1 MKKAP
6 FLVLRL
12 SLQDLRHEWI
22 LTLCM
27 ILAIAAIIAPLL
39 VLLGLKNGVINTL
52 RDRLVQDPVN
62 REIRPLQTLQLTED
76 WFAQWQK
83 DARVAFVLP
92 TILRG
97 SSVMRIYHP
106 EDEQKNAI
114 LDLVP
119 TAEGD
124 PLLLENGAAIP
135 KAGEVVLSH
144 QASVELNIAL
154 GATVTAE
161 ITRQRQNRRESEKL
175 TFKVSGILDPRA
187 DSLPR
192 LYAPFDLVV
201 AVERY
206 REGRAVPEYGW
217 SGEDSQPTL
226 EFSQALLITTQP
238 LSAIQENQLT
248 IGTGF
253 GRSQSFSRE
262 AFAQQFGFS
271 PPENLS
277 LYRLESIGSTLQNSN
292 LQRTSQRLRGV
303 RHLLLPLL
311 PEVTLILEK
320 DGQKQHLSAIGWS
333 LAAEEQALLGL
344 PPLPWSNSNK
354 GEALRQMAV
363 PGVQDPE
370 TRTTVVIT
378 ADGPHTL
385 TFPAQT
391 HSQNFSTKTLIPLEL
406 AAILLEN
413 QKVAIRFIPEQEQWL
428 KETTLYRGFRLYAKR
443 IEDVPSLY
451 AEFSAKNIP
460 VSTEIQ
466 AIARVQLLDQSLT
479 KIFWL
484 IVFVGIAGG
493 AAALLASLYASVE
506 RKKRDIG
513 ILRLMGLHK
522 MEVFRFPLYQS
533 AVIATGAVFLA
544 SLGFLLLSQVLN
556 QLFSEGLRMGEKIS
570 TLAPWYFIAAWLLTV
585 AISNLSALLAAWRST
600 QIEPSEA
607 IRDE

>member
-1 MKKAP
+1 MKKTP
-6 FLVLRL
+6 FLVMRL

-62 REIRPLQTLQLTED
+62 REVRPLQTLQLTDD
-76 WFAQWQK
+76 WFVQWQN
-83 DARVAFVLP
+83 DPRVDFVLP

-97 SSVMRIYHP
+97 SSVVRIYHP
-106 EDEQKNAI
+106 DDEQKNGI

-119 TAEGD
+119 TADGD
-124 PLLLENGAAIP
+124 PLLLENGTAIP
-135 KAGEVVLSH
+135 QAGEIVLSQ

-154 GATVTAE
+154 GETITAE
-161 ITRQRQNRRESEKL
+161 ITRQRNNRRESEKL
-175 TFKVSGILDPRA
+175 TLKVSGILDARA

-192 LYAPFDLVV
+192 IYAPFALVA

-217 SGEDSQPTL
+217 SGEDSQPPI
-226 EFSQALLITTQP
+226 EFSQALLLTNKP
-238 LSAIQENQLT
+238 LTAIQESQLT

-253 GRSQSFSRE
+253 GRSEKWQRE
-262 AFAQQFGFS
+262 NFAQTFGFTL
-271 PPENLS
+271 PENVS
-277 LYRLESIGSTLQNSN
+277 LYRLESIGSTLRNSN

-311 PEVTLILEK
+311 PEVSLILEK
-320 DGQKQHLSAIGWS
+320 DGQQQKIEAIAWS
-333 LAAEEQALLGL
+333 FTPEEQALLGL
-344 PPLPWSNSNK
+344 PALPWSRDNT
-354 GEALRQMAV
+354 GAALRQLAL
-363 PGVQDPE
+363 PAQNPLAN
-370 TRTTVVIT
+370 TTVQV
-378 ADGPHTL
+378 AASGAKVL

-406 AAILLEN
+406 AAILLA
-413 QKVAIRFIPEQEQWL
+413 QQQVAIRFIPEQEQWL
-428 KETTLYRGFRLYAKR
+428 KAETLYRGFRLYAKS
-443 IEDVPSLY
+443 IEDIPSLY
-451 AEFSAKNIP
+451 ADFSAAGIP
-460 VSTEIQ
+460 VQAEIQ

-484 IVFVGIAGG
+484 IVIVGIAGG
-493 AAALLASLYASVE
+493 AAALLASLYAAVE

-533 AVIATGAVFLA
+533 AVITSGAVLLA
-544 SLGFLLLSQVLN
+544 SGGFLLLSQVLN
-556 QLFSEGLRMGEKIS
+556 QLFSEGLRLGEKIS
-570 TLAPWYFIAAWLLTV
+570 TLGIGYFLAAWLLTIV
-585 AISNLSALLAAWRST
+585 IGKISALLAAWRST

>member
-76 WFAQWQK
+76 WFVQWQN
-83 DARVAFVLP
+83 DDRVAFVLP

-106 EDEQKNAI
+106 EDEQKNGI

-119 TAEGD
+119 TAESD

-144 QASVELNIAL
+144 PASVELNIAL
-154 GATVTAE
+154 GDTITAE
-161 ITRQRQNRRESEKL
+161 VTRQRQNRRESEKL
-175 TFKVSGILDPRA
+175 TLKVSGILDPRA

-192 LYAPFDLVV
+192 IYAPFDLVA

-217 SGEDSQPTL
+217 SGEDSQVTL
-226 EFSQALLITTQP
+226 EFSQAVLITTKP
-238 LSAIQENQLT
+238 LTAVQENQLT

-262 AFAQQFGFS
+262 AFAQQLGFS
-271 PPENLS
+271 PPENLAF
-277 LYRLESIGSTLQNSN
+277 YRLESIGSSLQMSN

-311 PEVTLILEK
+311 PEVALTVEK
-320 DGQKQHLSAIGWS
+320 DGQVQNLSAIAWS
-333 LAAEEQALLGL
+333 FSPEDQAVLGL
-344 PPLPWSNSNK
+344 PPLPWTTASK
-354 GEALRQMAV
+354 GAALRQLAV
-363 PGVQDPE
+363 PAQE
-370 TRTTVVIT
+370 EAATTTVNLSVYG
-378 ADGPHTL
+378 AKPL
-385 TFPAQT
+385 TFPVQA
-391 HSQNFSTKTLIPLEL
+391 HSQSFSDKTLIPLEL
-406 AAILLEN
+406 AAILLEQ
-413 QKVAIRFIPEQEQWL
+413 QKVAIRFIPEEEQWL

-451 AEFSAKNIP
+451 ADFSANNIP

-466 AIARVQLLDQSLT
+466 AIARVQLLDQSLS

-484 IVFVGIAGG
+484 IVIVGIAGG

-533 AVIATGAVFLA
+533 AVIATGAVLLA
-544 SLGFLLLSQVLN
+544 SLGFVLLSQVLN
-556 QLFSEGLRMGEKIS
+556 QLFSEGLRLGEKIS
-570 TLAPWYFIAAWLLTV
+570 TLAPWYFVAAWLLTV
-585 AISNLSALLAAWRST
+585 VISKISALLAAWRST

>member
-62 REIRPLQTLQLTED
+62 REVRPLQTLQLTDD
-76 WFAQWQK
+76 WFMQWQN
-83 DARVAFVLP
+83 DPRVAFVLP

-106 EDEQKNAI
+106 DDEQKNGI
-114 LDLVP
+114 IDLVP

-135 KAGEVVLSH
+135 QAGEIVLSQ

-154 GATVTAE
+154 GDTITAE
-161 ITRQRQNRRESEKL
+161 ITRQRHNRRESEKL
-175 TFKVSGILDPRA
+175 RLKVSGILDARA

-192 LYAPFDLVV
+192 LYAPFALVA

-217 SGEDSQPTL
+217 PGEDSQPPL
-226 EFSQALLITTQP
+226 EFSQAILLTTTP
-238 LSAIQENQLT
+238 LTAVQENQLT
-248 IGTGF
+248 ISTGF
-253 GRSQSFSRE
+253 GRSEQWPRE
-262 AFAQQFGFS
+262 AFAEIFGFM

-311 PEVTLILEK
+311 PEVALTVEQ
-320 DGQKQHLSAIGWS
+320 DGQTQNLQAIGWS
-333 LAAEEQALLGL
+333 FTPEEQALLGL
-344 PPLPWSNSNK
+344 PPLPWSRDNA
-354 GEALRQMAV
+354 GAALRQLAL
-363 PGVQDPE
+363 PTAEPRTPASVQ
-370 TRTTVVIT
+370 VQV
-378 ADGPHTL
+378 AGAKVL
-385 TFPAQT
+385 TFPAEAHGQ
-391 HSQNFSTKTLIPLEL
+391 SFSAKTLIPLEL
-406 AAILLEN
+406 AAILLAQ

-428 KETTLYRGFRLYAKR
+428 KAETLYRGFRLYAQR

-451 AEFSAKNIP
+451 ADFSAAGIP
-460 VSTEIQ
+460 VQTEIQ

-484 IVFVGIAGG
+484 IVIVGIAGG

-533 AVIATGAVFLA
+533 AVITSGAVLLA

-570 TLAPWYFIAAWLLTV
+570 TLSAWYFIAAWLLTV
-585 AISNLSALLAAWRST
+585 FIGKISALLAAWRST